1 MSKFTFICEQYDY
14 DEYTGEQKEVVSKTT
29 KEFYGHTLEGI
40 LDEMTTF
47 LRGTGYHFE
56 GHLDVVSYEDLIDK
70 IDEQV
75 DEFENDEQSHKVM
88 QHIVQDLLKNPIA
101 SKSTDDIFINS
112 DNMNSSFVIGSNDWN
127 NGAAMPTLAIDDRLD
142 LSGITISSLNTDPIF
157 SEQYTFDFSEYV
169 GNCEVCNLP
178 KSVMSVHKC
187 YDDNCPLYAPK
198 N

>member
-47 LRGTGYHFE
+47 LRGAGYHFD

-75 DEFENDEQSHKVM
+75 DEFENDKQK
-88 QHIVQDLLKNPIA
+88 
-101 SKSTDDIFINS
+101 
-112 DNMNSSFVIGSNDWN
+112 
-127 NGAAMPTLAIDDRLD
+127 
-142 LSGITISSLNTDPIF
+142 
-157 SEQYTFDFSEYV
+157 
-169 GNCEVCNLP
+169 
-178 KSVMSVHKC
+178 
-187 YDDNCPLYAPK
+187 
-198 N
+198 

>member
-47 LRGTGYHFE
+47 LRGAGYHFD

-75 DEFENDEQSHKVM
+75 DEFENDEQSRKVM
-88 QHIVQDLLKNPIA
+88 QHIVQDLLKNPITLKGVDDPNPITVPAGA
-101 SKSTDDIFINS
+101 SDTNFGDFQINLDIFEDDIPR
-112 DNMNSSFVIGSNDWN
+112 GK
-127 NGAAMPTLAIDDRLD
+127 
-142 LSGITISSLNTDPIF
+142 
-157 SEQYTFDFSEYV
+157 
-169 GNCEVCNLP
+169 CEVCGLD
-178 KSVMSVHKC
+178 KQMMIVHNC
-187 YDDNCPLYAPK
+187 YDDNCPIHATK
-198 N
+198 K